1 MDDGMFNF
9 LTLRHADKV
18 AVGTGTARNVV
29 GVVCAGDDPSAPRR
43 RPRQALAQV
52 QPAVGTGSAV
62 RIAYSSAVG
71 TGSAISTGNFSFF

>member
-29 GVVCAGDDPSAPRR
+29 GIVCAGDDRQHLVVGLGRRWHRFSRPSA
-43 RPRQALAQV
+43 
-52 QPAVGTGSAV
+52 
-62 RIAYSSAVG
+62 
-71 TGSAISTGNFSFF
+71 